1 MRGGLIVEEC
11 IGTRRQ
17 CQLAEPPKVGIIFLV
32 STSSIT
38 EPGYEIG
45 DRIELNADAY
55 ALRQGL
61 LPLDPVLAGV
71 LSQAEVVIDADE
83 PTALKFNSAQ
93 GAFKSVKHLRPLAK
107 QPGTIFLEC
116 VSASPARFRLIVEPP
131 APIQL
136 ASVSNDLISFN
147 PDDAA
152 LLASPSRSALAH
164 WRDARLALQATRLA
178 MVAGFDQLLC
188 LPWLRDVEL
197 LEHQLRTA
205 RTVLR
210 RLRGRALLCD
220 EVGLGKTIE
229 AGIILEELVVR
240 GLARRVL
247 ILTPPSLVEQWQGE
261 MRRKFG
267 LDFIA
272 HDDPGFREQGAQAW
286 AAHDRIIASYH
297 TAKREPHRAAI
308 LKQDWDLVIVDEVHH
323 FRNRTTLLWQM
334 ASELRRQYILLLT
347 ATPVQ
352 NDLEELFNLVT
363 LLQPG
368 LLSTARSFQKQFVDR
383 RDKLMPRNVDELHRL
398 LAEVMVRN
406 RRSTVGLALTRR
418 IAKTHLVTLN
428 EKERALY
435 DDVSRFVRQRLNAA
449 SDGTLRGNRALSRM
463 LLITLQK
470 ELGSTSQA
478 AAPTLA
484 RIAGDERLPDAE
496 RATLAQFADTARA
509 LTDNSKAERLLALLR
524 DFPDKV
530 VVFTQFRAT
539 QEWLHKRLR
548 DAGEKV
554 VTFHGGM
561 LRLEKED
568 AIRQFQKDARILLS
582 TDAGSEG
589 RNLQFCNAVCNFDLP
604 WNPMKIEQRVGR
616 LSRIGQT
623 RDVFVFNLA
632 AADTLE
638 AALLHLLEAKIAMF
652 ELVIGEIDMILGNL
666 DEEKEFEEVVTDLWV
681 GARDDSDFRSALD
694 CLGDQ
699 LLSAKENYLRQRAQ
713 EERLFGAQFAPE

>member
-1 MRGGLIVEEC
+1 M
-11 IGTRRQ
+11 
-17 CQLAEPPKVGIIFLV
+17 
-32 STSSIT
+32 STSPTT
-38 EPGYEIG
+38 EPEFQIG
-45 DRIELNADAY
+45 DRIELNADANT
-55 ALRQGL
+55 LRQGL
-61 LPLDPVLAGV
+61 LPLDAVLAGA
-71 LSQAEVVIDADE
+71 LSQAQVFVADADE
-83 PTALKFNSAQ
+83 PTPLKFSVAQ
-93 GAFKSVKHLRPLAK
+93 GAFKSVKLLRPLAK
-107 QPGTIFLEC
+107 QPGTILLEC
-116 VSASPARFRLIVEPP
+116 VSVSPARFHLHVEPP
-131 APIQL
+131 TPIQI
-136 ASVSNDLISFN
+136 SSTSNGVIAFSA
-147 PDDAA
+147 DDAA
-152 LLASPSRSALAH
+152 LLANNSTLAR
-164 WRDARLALQATRLA
+164 WRDFRLALQATRLA

-267 LDFIA
+267 LDFIV

-398 LAEVMVRN
+398 LTEVMVRN
-406 RRSTVGLALTRR
+406 RRSTVGLTLTRR

-428 EKERALY
+428 DQERALY
-435 DDVSRFVRQRLNAA
+435 NDVSHFIRQQLNAP
-449 SDGTLRGNRALSRM
+449 SDNKTKRVLSRM
-463 LLITLQK
+463 TLITLQK
-470 ELGSTSQA
+470 ELGSASQA

-484 RIAGDERLPDAE
+484 RLALDERLPEAE
-496 RATLAQFADTARA
+496 RATLAQFADTASA
-509 LTDNSKAERLLALLR
+509 LTANSKAERLLALLR
-524 DFPDKV
+524 DFPDKM

-539 QEWLHKRLR
+539 QEWLQKRLR
-548 DAGEKV
+548 DAGESV
-554 VTFHGGM
+554 VAFHGGM

-568 AIRQFQKDARILLS
+568 AIRRFQKDARILLS

-589 RNLQFCNAVCNFDLP
+589 RNLQFCNAICNFDLP

-616 LSRIGQT
+616 LSRIGQA

-638 AALLHLLEAKIAMF
+638 AAVLHLLEAKIAMF
-652 ELVIGEIDMILGNL
+652 ELVIGEIDMILGTL
-666 DEEKEFEEVVTDLWV
+666 DEEKEFEEVVTDLW
-681 GARDDSDFRSALD
+681 AQSRDDSDFRSALD
-694 CLGDQ
+694 RLGDQ
-699 LLSAKENYLRQRAQ
+699 LLAAKENYLRQRAQ
-713 EERLFGAQFAPE
+713 EEKLFGEKFAPE

>member
-1 MRGGLIVEEC
+1 MSPSL
-11 IGTRRQ
+11 T
-17 CQLAEPPKVGIIFLV
+17 
-32 STSSIT
+32 T
-38 EPGYEIG
+38 EPAFQIG
-45 DRIELNADAY
+45 DRIELNADAN
-55 ALRQGL
+55 ALRQGW
-61 LPLDPVLAGV
+61 LPLDPVLAGF
-71 LSQAEVVIDADE
+71 LSQAEIIVEGTDA
-83 PTALKFNSAQ
+83 PSALKLNAAQ

-107 QPGTIFLEC
+107 QSGALFLEC
-116 VSASPARFRLIVEPP
+116 QEIAPYRFRLIVEPP
-131 APIQL
+131 TPIQF
-136 ASVSNDLISFN
+136 ASSPNDVIAFSAE
-147 PDDAA
+147 DVA
-152 LLASPSRSALAH
+152 LLENRSALAR
-164 WRDARLALQATRLA
+164 WRDFRLALQATRLA

-188 LPWLRDVEL
+188 LPWLREVDL
-197 LEHQLRTA
+197 LEHQLRAA

-240 GLARRVL
+240 GLARRAL

-267 LDFIA
+267 LDFVV
-272 HDDPGFREQGAQAW
+272 HDDPTFREQGAQAW
-286 AAHDRIIASYH
+286 ARHDRIIASYH
-297 TAKREPHRAAI
+297 TAKREPHRDAI
-308 LKQDWDLVIVDEVHH
+308 LKQEWDLIIVDEVHH
-323 FRNRTTLLWQM
+323 FRNRNTLLWQM
-334 ASELRRQYILLLT
+334 ASELRRKYILLLT

-368 LLSTARSFQKQFVDR
+368 LLSTARSFQRQFVDR

-418 IAKTHLVTLN
+418 IAKTHIVTLS

-435 DDVSRFVRQRLNAA
+435 DDVSRFVRQSLSVA
-449 SDGTLRGNRALSRM
+449 SDTKSKRVLSRM
-463 LLITLQK
+463 SLITLQK
-470 ELGSTSQA
+470 ELGSASHA

-484 RIAGDERLPDAE
+484 RLALDERLPQTE
-496 RATLAQFADTARA
+496 RAVLARFADAARE
-509 LTDNSKAERLLALLR
+509 LTDNSKANRLLVLLK
-524 DFPDKV
+524 DFPDKM

-539 QEWLHKRLR
+539 QQWLQKRLR

-554 VTFHGGM
+554 VVFHGGL
-561 LRLEKED
+561 LRLEKEE
-568 AIRQFQKDARILLS
+568 AIRWFQGEARILLS

-638 AALLHLLEAKIAMF
+638 AAVLHLLEAKIAMF

-666 DEEKEFEEVVTDLWV
+666 DEEKEFEEVVTDLW
-681 GARDDSDFRSALD
+681 AQSRDDSDFRSALD
-694 CLGDQ
+694 RLGDQ
-699 LLSAKENYLRQRAQ
+699 LLTAKENYLRQRAQ
-713 EERLFGAQFAPE
+713 EEKLFGDKFAPE

>member
-1 MRGGLIVEEC
+1 MAR
-11 IGTRRQ
+11 IGTTR
-17 CQLAEPPKVGIIFLV
+17 EFDYNYLV
-32 STSSIT
+32 IPSLTSQP
-38 EPGYEIG
+38 EFQVG
-45 DRIELNADAY
+45 DRIELNADAN

-71 LSQAEVVIDADE
+71 LSQAEIIIEDA
-83 PTALKFNSAQ
+83 TLKLNAAQ

-107 QPGTIFLEC
+107 QPGTIVLEC
-116 VSASPARFRLIVEPP
+116 LNVAPYRFRLLLEP
-131 APIQL
+131 AARIQL
-136 ASVSNDLISFN
+136 PSAPSDSIAFSVE
-147 PDDAA
+147 DAA
-152 LLASPSRSALAH
+152 LLEKSSALAR
-164 WRDARLALQATRLA
+164 WRDFRLALQATRLA

-188 LPWLRDVEL
+188 LPWLRDIVL

-267 LDFIA
+267 LDFIV
-272 HDDPGFREQGAQAW
+272 HDDPVFREQGAKAW
-286 AAHDRIIASYH
+286 TAHDRIIASYH

-308 LKQDWDLVIVDEVHH
+308 LKPEWDLVIVDEVHH
-323 FRNRTTLLWQM
+323 FRNRNTLLWQM
-334 ASELRRQYILLLT
+334 ASELRRKYILLLT

-368 LLSTARSFQKQFVDR
+368 LLSTARSFQRQFVDR
-383 RDKLMPRNVDELHRL
+383 RDKLMPRNVDQLHQL

-418 IAKTHLVTLN
+418 IAKTHAVTLN
-428 EKERALY
+428 APERALY
-435 DDVSRFVRQRLNAA
+435 DDVSRFVRQHLTVPGD
-449 SDGTLRGNRALSRM
+449 SGSRAKRVLSRM
-463 LLITLQK
+463 SLITLQK
-470 ELGSTSQA
+470 ELGSASQA

-484 RIAGDERLPDAE
+484 RLAADERLPQAE
-496 RATLAQFADTARA
+496 RDAIGQFAETARA
-509 LTDNSKAERLLALLR
+509 LTANSKTDRLLSLLH
-524 DFPDKV
+524 DFPDKM

-539 QEWLHKRLR
+539 QQWLLQRLR
-548 DAGEKV
+548 AAGENV
-554 VTFHGGM
+554 VAFHGSM
-561 LRLEKED
+561 LRLEKEE
-568 AIRQFQKDARILLS
+568 AIRRFQGEARILLS

-589 RNLQFCNAVCNFDLP
+589 RNLQFCNAICNFDLP

-638 AALLHLLEAKIAMF
+638 AAVLHLLEAKIAMF

-666 DEEKEFEEVVTDLWV
+666 DEEKEFEEVVTDLW
-681 GARDDSDFRSALD
+681 AQSRDESDFRSALD
-694 CLGDQ
+694 RLGDQ
-699 LLSAKENYLRQRAQ
+699 LLTAKENYLRQRAQ
-713 EERLFGAQFAPE
+713 EERLFGEKFAPE

>member
-1 MRGGLIVEEC
+1 
-11 IGTRRQ
+11 
-17 CQLAEPPKVGIIFLV
+17 
-32 STSSIT
+32 
-38 EPGYEIG
+38 
-45 DRIELNADAY
+45 
-55 ALRQGL
+55 
-61 LPLDPVLAGV
+61 
-71 LSQAEVVIDADE
+71 
-83 PTALKFNSAQ
+83 
-93 GAFKSVKHLRPLAK
+93 
-107 QPGTIFLEC
+107 
-116 VSASPARFRLIVEPP
+116 
-131 APIQL
+131 
-136 ASVSNDLISFN
+136 
-147 PDDAA
+147 
-152 LLASPSRSALAH
+152 
-164 WRDARLALQATRLA
+164 

-267 LDFIA
+267 LDFIV
-272 HDDPGFREQGAQAW
+272 HDDPLFREQGAQAW

-297 TAKREPHRAAI
+297 TAKREPHRSAI
-308 LKQDWDLVIVDEVHH
+308 LKPEWDLVIVDEVHH
-323 FRNRTTLLWQM
+323 FRNRNTLLWQM
-334 ASELRRQYILLLT
+334 ASELRRKYVLLLT

-368 LLSTARSFQKQFVDR
+368 LLSTARSFQRQFVDR
-383 RDKLMPRNVDELHRL
+383 RDKLMPRNVDQLHQL

-418 IAKTHLVTLN
+418 IAKTHAVTLSAP
-428 EKERALY
+428 ERALY
-435 DDVSRFVRQRLNAA
+435 DNVSRLVRQHLGLPGDSKSLR
-449 SDGTLRGNRALSRM
+449 DGSQAKRVLSRM
-463 LLITLQK
+463 SLITLQK
-470 ELGSTSQA
+470 ELGSASQA

-484 RIAGDERLPDAE
+484 RLAGDDRLPRAE
-496 RATLAQFADTARA
+496 RDILSQLAESAHA
-509 LTDNSKAERLLALLR
+509 LTANSKADRLLALLR
-524 DFPDKV
+524 DFPDKM

-539 QEWLHKRLR
+539 QQWLLQRLR
-548 DAGEKV
+548 AAGENV
-554 VTFHGGM
+554 VAFHGGL
-561 LRLEKED
+561 LRLEKEE
-568 AIRQFQKDARILLS
+568 AIRRFQSEARILLS

-623 RDVFVFNLA
+623 RDVYVFNLA

-638 AALLHLLEAKIAMF
+638 AAVLHLLEAKIAMF

-666 DEEKEFEEVVTDLWV
+666 DEEKEFEEVVTDLW
-681 GARDDSDFRSALD
+681 AQSRDESEFRSALD
-694 CLGDQ
+694 RLGDQ
-699 LLSAKENYLRQRAQ
+699 LLTAKETYLRQRAQ
-713 EERLFGAQFAPE
+713 EERLFGEKFAPE

>member
-1 MRGGLIVEEC
+1 
-11 IGTRRQ
+11 
-17 CQLAEPPKVGIIFLV
+17 
-32 STSSIT
+32 
-38 EPGYEIG
+38 
-45 DRIELNADAY
+45 
-55 ALRQGL
+55 
-61 LPLDPVLAGV
+61 
-71 LSQAEVVIDADE
+71 
-83 PTALKFNSAQ
+83 
-93 GAFKSVKHLRPLAK
+93 
-107 QPGTIFLEC
+107 
-116 VSASPARFRLIVEPP
+116 
-131 APIQL
+131 
-136 ASVSNDLISFN
+136 
-147 PDDAA
+147 
-152 LLASPSRSALAH
+152 
-164 WRDARLALQATRLA
+164 

-267 LDFIA
+267 LDFTV
-272 HDDPGFREQGAQAW
+272 HDDPLFREQGAQAW
-286 AAHDRIIASYH
+286 ATHDRIIASYH

-398 LAEVMVRN
+398 IAEVMVRN

-418 IAKTHLVTLN
+418 IAKTHLVTLSDS
-428 EKERALY
+428 ERALY
-435 DDVSRFVRQRLNAA
+435 DDVSRFVRQHLNVAA
-449 SDGTLRGNRALSRM
+449 EAKTKRALSRM
-463 LLITLQK
+463 SLITLQK
-470 ELGSTSQA
+470 EMGSASQA
-478 AAPTLA
+478 AAPTLE
-484 RIAGDERLPDAE
+484 RIALDERLPAPE

-509 LTDNSKAERLLALLR
+509 LTDHSKADRLLALLK
-524 DFPDKV
+524 DFPDKM

-539 QEWLHKRLR
+539 QQWLQKRLR
-548 DAGEKV
+548 DAGESV
-554 VTFHGGM
+554 VVFHGGLM
-561 LRLEKED
+561 RLEKEE
-568 AIRQFQKDARILLS
+568 AIRRFQGEARILLS

-638 AALLHLLEAKIAMF
+638 AAVLHLLEAKIAMF

-666 DEEKEFEEVVTDLWV
+666 DEEKEFEEVVTDLW
-681 GARDDSDFRSALD
+681 AQSRDDSDFRSALD
-694 CLGDQ
+694 RLGDQ

-713 EERLFGAQFAPE
+713 EERLFGEKFAPE

>member
-1 MRGGLIVEEC
+1 M
-11 IGTRRQ
+11 
-17 CQLAEPPKVGIIFLV
+17 
-32 STSSIT
+32 STSST
-38 EPGYEIG
+38 AEPEFQIG
-45 DRIELNADAY
+45 DRIELNADAN

-61 LPLDPVLAGV
+61 LPLDPILAGF
-71 LSQAEVVIDADE
+71 LSQAKVFLDANDE
-83 PTALKFNSAQ
+83 STLLKINSAQ
-93 GAFKSVKHLRPLAK
+93 GAFKSVKLLRPLAK

-116 VSASPARFRLIVEPP
+116 VSPSPTRFRLIVEPF
-131 APIQL
+131 APIQIEPGSTHVIVFSADDTAL
-136 ASVSNDLISFN
+136 LANQFASVS
-147 PDDAA
+147 
-152 LLASPSRSALAH
+152 
-164 WRDARLALQATRLA
+164 WRDFRLALQATRLT

-188 LPWLRDVEL
+188 LPWLHDVEL

-267 LDFIA
+267 LDFIV
-272 HDDPGFREQGAQAW
+272 HDDPGFREQGAKAW
-286 AAHDRIIASYH
+286 AMHDRIIASYH
-297 TAKREPHRAAI
+297 TAKREPHREAI
-308 LKQDWDLVIVDEVHH
+308 LKQEWDLVIVDEVHH
-323 FRNRTTLLWQM
+323 FRNRATLLWQM
-334 ASELRRQYILLLT
+334 ASELRRKYILLLT

-368 LLSTARSFQKQFVDR
+368 LLSTARAFQRQFVDR
-383 RDKLMPRNVDELHRL
+383 RDKLLPRNVDELHRL

-406 RRSTVGLALTRR
+406 RRSTIGLGLTRR
-418 IAKTHLVTLN
+418 IAKTHLVTLSGP
-428 EKERALY
+428 ERALY
-435 DDVSRFVRQRLNAA
+435 DDVSNFVRQHLNSP
-449 SDGTLRGNRALSRM
+449 SDGTLRANRALSRM
-463 LLITLQK
+463 SLITLQK
-470 ELGSTSQA
+470 ELGSASQA
-478 AAPTLA
+478 AAPTLE
-484 RIAGDERLPDAE
+484 RIALDERIPPAE
-496 RATLAQFADTARA
+496 RETLARLADTART
-509 LTDNSKAERLLALLR
+509 LTDNSKANRLLALLR
-524 DFPDKV
+524 DFPDKM

-539 QEWLHKRLR
+539 QQWLQRRLR

-554 VTFHGGM
+554 VVFHGGL
-561 LRLEKED
+561 LRLEKEQ
-568 AIRQFQKDARILLS
+568 AIRQFQGAARILLS

-638 AALLHLLEAKIAMF
+638 AAVLHLLEAKIAMF

-666 DEEKEFEEVVTDLWV
+666 DEDKEFEDVVTDLWV
-681 GARDDSDFRSALD
+681 QSRDDSDFRSALD
-694 CLGDQ
+694 RLGDQ
-699 LLSAKENYLRQRAQ
+699 LLLAKENYMRQRAQ
-713 EERLFGAQFAPE
+713 EEKLFGEKFAPE